1 MRHLLIIF
9 SLNFLFGQY
18 KISPSELVDLSI
30 STLVLDVSEEAQ
42 ELWVDYSVIDDI
54 SGVNHNHSCPFLA

>member
-18 KISPSELVDLSI
+18 KISPSELIDLSI

-54 SGVNHNHSCPFLA
+54 S